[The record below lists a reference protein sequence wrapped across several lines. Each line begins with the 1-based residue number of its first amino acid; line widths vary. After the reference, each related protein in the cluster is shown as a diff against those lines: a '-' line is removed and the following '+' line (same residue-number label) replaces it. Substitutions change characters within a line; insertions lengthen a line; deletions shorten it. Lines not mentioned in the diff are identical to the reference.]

1 MLNLIVDFAKGW
13 VLDFGG
19 GIGTHSFAKAWCPNV
34 TEVQYL
40 DVNPINCDFVL
51 ERSEKLGGYLTKF
64 KSHQNLKL
72 NSFYTI
78 MCFDVMEH
86 LPDPISQ
93 LIEFH
98 KLLSSDGKLLINWY
112 FSKGFGNEYSFY
124 LDDAATVKYFFQT
137 LQSHFLEVFHPH
149 LITTRCY

>member
-1 MLNLIVDFAKGW
+1 MLILLKVGFWILVEGLEHIPLLK
-13 VLDFGG
+13 L
-19 GIGTHSFAKAWCPNV
+19 C
-34 TEVQYL
+34 VQMLPKFSTL

-112 FSKGFGNEYSFY
+112 FSKDFANEYPFH
-124 LDDAATVKYFFQT
+124 LDNTAIVKYFFQT
-137 LQSHFLEVFHPH
+137 LQSHFLEGSISLPFNNNQM
-149 LITTRCY
+149 L